1 MQPAQSQVQ
10 NTKFALSQ
18 KYMIEAKKQ
27 SKMQSRQTFK
37 FLVQNTR
44 AGLFM
49 NQCKIHIK
57 FSLVQSTRNK
67 IKISQKYK
75 KILWCKKHSTSYP
88 GKNTLF
94 QVSVKSTL
102 PNCQSKVMPFTLL
115 VQSHALYTNSLK
127 YIVKNEPSPKFLFR
141 SAMFYMQNKG
151 RGKAAKVVNFV
162 AKWLNLCLTTVHV
175 TIQDFHPTF

>member
-1 MQPAQSQVQ
+1 MKKTLVKNASPQKARQKYMVSKQCKMQPAQSQVQ

-44 AGLFM
+44 AGLFI

-57 FSLVQSTRNK
+57 FSLVQNTRNK

-127 YIVKNEPSPKFLFR
+127 YVVKNEPSQFK
-141 SAMFYMQNKG
+141 QTC
-151 RGKAAKVVNFV
+151 NF
-162 AKWLNLCLTTVHV
+162 AFFKKSSLLME
-175 TIQDFHPTF
+175 PRPA